1 MEASALFFLASRA
14 QGGGDDVRAACILT
28 VSDTLAEDE
37 TSEETYM
44 ELADLEAA
52 TVRMIEIALIR
63 RSRTVF
69 NQGPLA

>member
-1 MEASALFFLASRA
+1 MEAAALFFLASRA
-14 QGGGDDVRAACILT
+14 QGSGDDVRAACILT

-52 TVRMIEIALIR
+52 TVRMIEIALEA
-63 RSRTVF
+63 
-69 NQGPLA
+69 GAKA